1 MKFELY
7 SDFDPSTDQQ
17 KVIDKLSKGVS
28 DKQASQLLL
37 DSKISQELKAPIIF
51 FFSTSLATISLRL
64 ISVLSIR

>member
-37 DSKISQELKAPIIF
+37 GVTGSNKKTICF
-51 FFSTSLATISLRL
+51 FTRYS
-64 ISVLSIR
+64 